1 MPDDQHDDDRHD
13 PRRQA
18 AIAVA
23 QAALAAAPVHT
34 NHRHG
39 VVVGVALDPTDE
51 ASYMAVIAIVQ
62 GVDLPCW
69 IALDDDDLE
78 RIAAFLE
85 LRATKALARPAL
97 N

>member
-1 MPDDQHDDDRHD
+1 MDNEHDDDAQD

-23 QAALAAAPVHT
+23 QAALNAAPVHT

-39 VVVGVALDPTDE
+39 VVVGVALDPTDQ
-51 ASYMAVIAIVQ
+51 AAYLAVIAIVQ
-62 GVDLPCW
+62 GVDQPCW

-78 RIAAFLE
+78 RIASFLE
-85 LRATKALARPAL
+85 LRERNALARPAL